1 MAEDA
6 HILAGAPGGPATAVT
21 LPASLAGW
29 LDRHADDLDTGRH
42 DPGDLL
48 PALAEAGVFR
58 WGVPVEAG
66 GLSDTDPGHAI
77 DVIAQIARH
86 SLTAAFVAW
95 SQRAFVECLLRSP
108 NAPLAMRCLP
118 DLLAGR
124 LAGANALSNVMKFLS
139 GLEPLQI
146 AARADGERWLLDGTM
161 PWVTNLRP
169 QGFVAAAAVQM
180 PQGGVA
186 VMALPHDL
194 PGLARSADLPLMGL
208 QSSNTAAVRLADVP
222 AGDEHLLHARVPAYL
237 PGLRPVFVGLQCG
250 LSIGL
255 ARRCL
260 DEAREVGQGKAARGI
275 LAGPIEGLS
284 LRLQDL
290 SSQLADGVRD
300 GSLARQPR
308 TLFALR
314 INLAETAVEAA
325 RLELQAAG
333 GLAYL
338 RERQPG
344 FERRWREA
352 AFLPIITP
360 SVVQLKTELARQP
373 A

>member
-1 MAEDA
+1 VP
-6 HILAGAPGGPATAVT
+6 LPAT
-21 LPASLAGW
+21 LAAW
-29 LDRHADDLDTGRH
+29 LDRHADDLDIGGH
-42 DPGDLL
+42 NPADLL
-48 PALAEAGVFR
+48 PALAEAEVFR
-58 WGVPVEAG
+58 WGVPAEAG
-66 GLSDTDPGHAI
+66 GLPGTDAAQAI
-77 DVIAQIARH
+77 DTIAQIARH

-95 SQRAFVECLLRSP
+95 SQRAFIECLLHSP
-108 NAPLAMRCLP
+108 NVALTSRYLP

-139 GLEPLQI
+139 GLESLQI
-146 AARADGERWLLDGTM
+146 AARADGAQWRLDGVM

-194 PGLARSADLPLMGL
+194 PGLARSSDLALMGL
-208 QSSNTAAVRLADVP
+208 QSSNTAAVRLTDVP
-222 AGDEHLLHARVPAYL
+222 VGDEHLLHAKVPDYL

-250 LSIGL
+250 LAIGL

-260 DEAREVGQGKAARGI
+260 DEAREVGQGKTARGV
-275 LAGPIEGLS
+275 LAGPIEALS
-284 LRLQDL
+284 QRLGDL
-290 SSQLADGVRD
+290 SAQLADGVRD

-308 TLFALR
+308 ALFALR
-314 INLAETAVEAA
+314 IGLAEVAVETAQ
-325 RLELQAAG
+325 LELQAAG

-338 RERQPG
+338 RERLPG